1 MTGIPRNVIPSVAE
15 GSLLHCDNQHVC
27 AEKNR
32 WPGAASH
39 VAMSVLQ
46 GGSLDYARDDDSAKR
61 YQNSAALHYFC
72 AVPPF
77 RISHFEFLI
86 QAKLSFTIK
95 WQHAPRANPIPH
107 LILVTLTRPVYIATA
122 ISFSCFPSFVRSR
135 MVYFPFPSEPA
146 KPSLRKTT

>member
-1 MTGIPRNVIPSVAE
+1 MLEMTT
-15 GSLLHCDNQHVC
+15 
-27 AEKNR
+27 
-32 WPGAASH
+32 
-39 VAMSVLQ
+39 
-46 GGSLDYARDDDSAKR
+46 ARSAIKILR
-61 YQNSAALHYFC
+61 RFIIFAPYH
-72 AVPPF
+72 
-77 RISHFEFLI
+77 HFAFLI

-107 LILVTLTRPVYIATA
+107 LILVTLTRPVYIATV